1 MKKVIILAMLVF
13 VSSTLAMA
21 GGDQLKNFEAVM
33 ASLKAGKNVKVVIN
47 YPLCKLISDNEVQE
61 KIPDAIGGMTIDTWE
76 YFAENAVRNKE
87 AFVVTSTNHLIQ
99 NPKGDGFVYNYVK
112 IKILA
117 DNTVKITAKYLNAL
131 TLEEQ
136 MDENFFGEINDGK
149 NEAAVYFYELN

>member
-1 MKKVIILAMLVF
+1 MKRLFIFAMLVF
-13 VSSTLAMA
+13 VSSAFAMA
-21 GGDQLKNFEAVM
+21 GGEQLKNFESLMDA
-33 ASLKAGKNVKVVIN
+33 LKAGKNVKVVIN
-47 YPLCKLISDNEVQE
+47 YPLCKLISDNEIQE

-117 DNTVKITAKYLNAL
+117 DNTVKITAKYLNTITFA
-131 TLEEQ
+131 EQ

-149 NEAAVYFYELN
+149 NDAAVYFYELN

>member
-1 MKKVIILAMLVF
+1 MKKLIVLSILFFAA
-13 VSSTLAMA
+13 SAAAMA
-21 GGDQLKNFEAVM
+21 GDGQLKNFEAVM

-61 KIPDAIGGMTIDTWE
+61 KIPEAIGGMTIDTWE
-76 YFAENAVRNKE
+76 YFAENAVRNKV

-99 NPKGDGFVYNYVK
+99 NPKGDGFVHNYVK

-117 DNTVKITAKYLNAL
+117 DNTVKITAKYLNVL
-131 TLEEQ
+131 TFEEQ

-149 NEAAVYFYELN
+149 NDAAVYFYELN

>member
-1 MKKVIILAMLVF
+1 MKRLIVFVLLVF
-13 VSSTLAMA
+13 VSSTWAMA

-33 ASLKAGKNVKVVIN
+33 TSLKAGKNVKVVIN

-61 KIPDAIGGMTIDTWE
+61 KIPEAIGGMTIDTWE
-76 YFAENAVRNKE
+76 YFAENAVRNKV

-99 NPKGDGFVYNYVK
+99 NPKGDGFVHNYVK

-117 DNTVKITAKYLNAL
+117 DNTVKITAKYLNVL
-131 TLEEQ
+131 TFEEQ

-149 NEAAVYFYELN
+149 NDAAVYFYELN